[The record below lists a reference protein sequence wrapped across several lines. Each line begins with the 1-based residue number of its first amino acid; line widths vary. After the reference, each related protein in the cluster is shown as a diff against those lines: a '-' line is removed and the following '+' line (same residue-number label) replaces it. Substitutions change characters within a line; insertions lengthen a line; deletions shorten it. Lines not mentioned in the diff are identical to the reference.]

1 MKKYEVEITRVVFYE
16 IEAINKKEAIEN
28 ANWLY
33 DNGLLFDCKE
43 IDSSSEIT
51 TVTEIKGVK

>member
-1 MKKYEVEITRVVFYE
+1 MKKYEVEYTRVVFYE

-28 ANWLY
+28 AIWLY